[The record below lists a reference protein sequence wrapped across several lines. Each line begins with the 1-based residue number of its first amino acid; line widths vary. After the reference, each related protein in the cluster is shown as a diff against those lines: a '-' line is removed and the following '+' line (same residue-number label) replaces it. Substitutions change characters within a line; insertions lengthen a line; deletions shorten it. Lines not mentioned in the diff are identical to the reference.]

1 MLKREQISKL
11 KINEIN
17 QYISGYERMLQ
28 FYESYTEK
36 KGSYNYVEERIN
48 YLNNELAEYLI
59 AREIHI
65 ENSL

>member
-11 KINEIN
+11 KIDEIN
-17 QYISGYERMLQ
+17 QYISSYERALQ

-36 KGSYNYVEERIN
+36 KGFYSYVQERIN

-59 AREIHI
+59 ARELHI